1 MYSGHKNPLIYFLP
15 NCYSSQVVYRTGL
28 ALSTPEAQSRGRT
41 WKDSSAQQRWIRWVL
56 GNKST
61 KNAIASWT
69 PMVFSGGKCCTEL
82 FRCKLVFLLN
92 RTRLL

>member
-15 NCYSSQVVYRTGL
+15 NCYSCQVVYQTGL
-28 ALSTPEAQSRGRT
+28 ALSIPEAQSRGRT
-41 WKDSSAQQRWIRWVL
+41 WKDSSAQQGWMKWVL

-61 KNAIASWT
+61 KNDIASWT
-69 PMVFSGGKCCTEL
+69 PMLFSGGTRCTEL
-82 FRCKLVFLLN
+82 FGCKHVFLLN